1 MGRIEL
7 AGARKAR
14 RPASARRTRSCLPDR
29 GSFSR
34 RLPDGEGSMTPR
46 NAMEQRAAKTVG
58 LLLLLAPMTI
68 MAVSYGIIWPL
79 VSGLEAPQ
87 AARNI
92 VTHEALYR
100 VGLVGNLFYAVEL
113 VVLSA
118 AIYAAAAGR
127 PAAGAAGCAWPSLP
141 RHHVGGH
148 LRQPL
153 RFAPAADRR
162 RVPGAIPAGEL
173 HALARLLVSGFD
185 RYYIALLF
193 WSLGTMVAAW
203 AWLRSGAVPRVLAAF
218 GVVSSVW
225 AVFCTV
231 SLFLFP
237 AFPNIVHLP
246 WFDVPMLVFELAVGG
261 LLFFRD
267 LPHSAHVAE

>member
-1 MGRIEL
+1 
-7 AGARKAR
+7 
-14 RPASARRTRSCLPDR
+14 
-29 GSFSR
+29 
-34 RLPDGEGSMTPR
+34 
-46 NAMEQRAAKTVG
+46 MEQRAAKTVG

-118 AIYAAAAGR
+118 AIYVLLRPVDPLLALLAALGR
-127 PAAGAAGCAWPSLP
+127 LFHAITWVVICVNLFASL
-141 RHHVGGH
+141 R
-148 LRQPL
+148 LL
-153 RFAPAADRR
+153 TDAEYA
-162 RVPGAIPAGEL
+162 GAIPAGEL
-173 HALARLLVSGFD
+173 HVLARLFVSGFD

-237 AFPNIVHLP
+237 AFPNIVHLA
-246 WFDVPMLVFELAVGG
+246 WFDVPMLVFELAVGA
-261 LLFFRD
+261 LLFFRG
-267 LPHSAHVAE
+267 LPHNAHVAEWPSGSGNPGSPSC